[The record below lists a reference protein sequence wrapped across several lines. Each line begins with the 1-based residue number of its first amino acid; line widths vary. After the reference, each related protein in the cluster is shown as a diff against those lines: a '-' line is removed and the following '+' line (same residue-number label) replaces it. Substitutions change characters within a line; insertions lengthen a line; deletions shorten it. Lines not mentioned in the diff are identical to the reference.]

1 MSLREY
7 TRRRFALSENGYRN
21 LRRSTAF
28 CILYDISMIV
38 PVMILFMLVC
48 DVMGDNRFDYGLEP
62 WHYLVMCVVS
72 VVFMTATYRLQYDS
86 TYFTTYKESTQVRI
100 GLAEKL
106 RLLPLSYF
114 GQKDPTD
121 LTTRIMG
128 DVTMQES
135 AMTHWFPQL
144 IGAMIYTA
152 AMGVLIVLFSPVM
165 GVAALWPVPIAFAIV
180 LGSRRV
186 QSGFTRRKME
196 RVLSV
201 TEGVQECLENMRDLR
216 ANDAGGRYLDGLFA
230 KMDGVESAEIKGEF
244 ASAAFVVSAQLI
256 LKFGI
261 VTTAIAGGY
270 LLVQG
275 SIDLVVFIVFLILIS
290 RLYDPM
296 NMSLQNIAAMISAE
310 YNMERLQ
317 EIEDQPVQ
325 TGSTEFHP
333 DGYDIVFDHVR
344 FSYDDRTEVLRDVS
358 FTARQGEVTALI
370 GPSGE
375 GKTTAAKLAARFWD
389 LDGGRITVGGVDVSG
404 IDPETLL
411 SCYSIVFHRRGGHG
425 GGQTGS
431 V

>member
-230 KMDGVESAEIKGEF
+230 KMDEVESAEIKGEF

-317 EIEDQPVQ
+317 EIEDQ
-325 TGSTEFHP
+325 
-333 DGYDIVFDHVR
+333 VFFR
-344 FSYDDRTEVLRDVS
+344 RRIGRD
-358 FTARQGEVTALI
+358 
-370 GPSGE
+370 
-375 GKTTAAKLAARFWD
+375 
-389 LDGGRITVGGVDVSG
+389 
-404 IDPETLL
+404 
-411 SCYSIVFHRRGGHG
+411 
-425 GGQTGS
+425 
-431 V
+431 